1 MPGAES
7 KPAPG
12 AAHGFR
18 VRRWLSVVLR
28 GVHLAA
34 VIALG
39 IDVLS
44 TAAQPYAPHAG
55 AIVLGSGV
63 AIWLLDLWQH
73 PGHLVEGAGLSLFA
87 KLALVAWML
96 AQPALREPLFWVIV
110 IWSAVFSH
118 APASFRNARPFAR
131 RER

>member
-1 MPGAES
+1 MAAAES
-7 KPAPG
+7 KSGPGTAPSL
-12 AAHGFR
+12 R
-18 VRRWLSVVLR
+18 VARWLSVVLR

-39 IDVLS
+39 ADVL
-44 TAAQPYAPHAG
+44 TAAAHPYAPHAG
-55 AIVLGSGV
+55 AVVLASGV

-87 KLALVAWML
+87 KLLLVAWML
-96 AQPALREPLFWVIV
+96 AQPALREPLFWIIV

-118 APASFRNARPFAR
+118 APASFRNARPFSAKYR
-131 RER
+131 

>member
-7 KPAPG
+7 NLAPRT
-12 AAHGFR
+12 AHGFR

-39 IDVLS
+39 VDVL
-44 TAAQPYAPHAG
+44 TVAAQPYVPHAG
-55 AIVLGSGV
+55 AIVLASGV

-73 PGHLVEGAGLSLFA
+73 PGHLVEGAGFA
-87 KLALVAWML
+87 LLVKFLLLGWML
-96 AQPALREPLFWVIV
+96 AQPALREPLFWIIV
-110 IWSAVFSH
+110 VWSAIFSH
-118 APASFRNARPFAR
+118 APASFRNARPFAGNDR
-131 RER
+131 